1 MRDVFDDYE
10 DMLQEKGKI
19 VEKIGNGRLRELAAA
34 EREGC
39 EYFGED
45 IDGGGLWKC
54 THCDA
59 EQIIDGG
66 TPFTNGMGYCA
77 GCGRPIRT
85 IRYNKWYYNSEEDC
99 GEREV
104 IETIAAF
111 ALAGK
116 EDETNE

>member
-1 MRDVFDDYE
+1 MNEEEYFNAQHDFETSFEETYGVKFSR
-10 DMLQEKGKI
+10 I
-19 VEKIGNGRLRELAAA
+19 RELAAA

-104 IETIAAF
+104 IETIAEA

-116 EDETNE
+116 GETNE